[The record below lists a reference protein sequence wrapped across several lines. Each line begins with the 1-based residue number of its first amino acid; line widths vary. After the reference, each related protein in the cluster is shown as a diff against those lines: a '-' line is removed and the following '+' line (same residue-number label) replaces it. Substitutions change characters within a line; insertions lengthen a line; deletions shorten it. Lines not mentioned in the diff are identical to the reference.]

1 MDDDQR
7 CGVTRRG
14 LLLAGGAAIALR
26 PAVGQAVICEN
37 CSTIVQQLIDAAL
50 QAKQYAQELLSYAN
64 DLQQTFA
71 MFQNLV
77 SLPFQVFSTVTADI
91 AAIQNISQLG
101 SLLAG
106 NSGRIVARLNS
117 LGAAGGLLTG
127 TVATIENIPNQ
138 MAMWGSTLGNSSNSL
153 GQLLQKQQTLL
164 AGYSS
169 NAVQIQ
175 AHSAAAVGN
184 LQIAQAGVEMASN
197 NGDILRNIS
206 ATLIGY
212 TQASVTRDIVASDRK
227 ASEDAAMLK
236 FTTPPLGDPPTSGG
250 QGF

>member
-1 MDDDQR
+1 MDNDQR

-14 LLLAGGAAIALR
+14 LLLAGGAAIGLR

-91 AAIQNISQLG
+91 AAVQNISQLG

-106 NSGRIVARLNS
+106 NSGGIVARLNS

-206 ATLIGY
+206 ATLIGH